1 VHRSYNGR
9 TGEHFYTVSL
19 SEAACCGFA
28 LEFASFYHLYASAQ
42 AGTAPTSQSPADA
55 GIVDEDTDTPY
66 VPTPADVVERM
77 LHLAG
82 VGPSDYLIDIGSGD
96 GRIVLTAVA
105 KFGAR
110 GHGIEIDPR
119 LIERSRQSATKMGI
133 ADRAQFL
140 AQDLFESDFSKAT
153 VISVYLLPKVMQLL
167 TPKLAALRPGKVE
180 VRHLALPVGAGGRN
194 AVGIQADAPHAE
206 TGARAEAARA
216 DLQVLRVV
224 VAQVD
229 DQPGHAAHRLREVDH
244 RAGGTQRGGVDH
256 RKTIHRMAAQHLAP
270 SPGMRGLGVPQGQ
283 VLSIVFQQQL
293 VGAGEGVGQGMAHGQ
308 LAGALSLRGKGG
320 STWSFGTGSTGVSG
334 LSASF
339 CRPCICS

>member
-1 VHRSYNGR
+1 MKSSKHPVHPAHRP
-9 TGEHFYTVSL
+9 HL
-19 SEAACCGFA
+19 LPA
-28 LEFASFYHLYASAQ
+28 LLLCLASGVLLQPAVAVAQ

-167 TPKLAALRPGKVE
+167 TPKLAALRPGTRIVSHDYAMLGDWQPDMTLRMYVPDK
-180 VRHLALPVGAGGRN
+180 PVGRDRHSTLMLWTVPAQVAGRWQFDLPKAQG
-194 AVGIQADAPHAE
+194 
-206 TGARAEAARA
+206 GARVEIVVSQARQILTGKA
-216 DLQVLRVV
+216 TLNGQPVDLLGLRI
-224 VAQVD
+224 D
-229 DQPGHAAHRLREVDH
+229 GERLRFAIE
-244 RAGGTQRGGVDH
+244 
-256 RKTIHRMAAQHLAP
+256 P
-270 SPGMRGLGVPQGQ
+270 SGRVERFRHEFDGLV
-283 VLSIVFQQQL
+283 
-293 VGAGEGVGQGMAHGQ
+293 
-308 LAGALSLRGKGG
+308 KGD
-320 STWSFGTGSTGVSG
+320 GVSG
-334 LSASF
+334 TATYHARAAAAGARWEARLV
-339 CRPCICS
+339 R